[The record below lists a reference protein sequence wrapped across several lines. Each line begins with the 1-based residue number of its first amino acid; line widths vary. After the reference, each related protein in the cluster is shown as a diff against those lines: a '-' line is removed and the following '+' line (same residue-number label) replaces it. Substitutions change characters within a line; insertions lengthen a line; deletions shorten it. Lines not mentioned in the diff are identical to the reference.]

1 MAQVNDDDKTA
12 RIRELTNQLRAL
24 LAEAGDDVRARFWKS
39 RQADKTRDLLRSF
52 RPSDD
57 SGTSS

>member
-1 MAQVNDDDKTA
+1 MADMNDDEKSA

-24 LAEAGDDVRARFWKS
+24 LAEAGDDVRARFWRS
-39 RQADKTRDLLRSF
+39 RQADTTLDLLRCF

-57 SGTSS
+57 SGTSR